1 MPASKQRQH
10 AVSAF
15 LFPDCPHVANNL
27 QLVVKSAFRFECRA
41 PVRHSDNRAMQR
53 HCLDFLAPR
62 GRPVFLA
69 PWRVLAPGKS
79 RGWNQPQLW
88 PRRSGR
94 LFAMHSA
101 AMPRRSGRRNGPAV
115 RQLRGY
121 RPAVRVAGPPRYRQ
135 PGNHG
140 RMHGQCSGR
149 SRLYP
154 LMRAT
159 MTRQLRHAPA
169 VGLPGACS
177 GQCKA
182 SDSNG
187 VQIRPCASRPIAAM
201 AGCRPYCRSACLCQ
215 PLMPRPML
223 AICSGLPAPPVSV
236 RPLSWPRYR
245 RAAPMLATQ
254 SGAMP
259 SPLLAPRHG
268 IGGGKSLAPAGGPP
282 PHVGP
287 CADFFFWTG
296 FFGSDRVLR
305 RCMLTCM

>member
-1 MPASKQRQH
+1 MARSGPREITRLESAA
-10 AVSAF
+10 AVAATFRTNVCYAF
-15 LFPDCPHVANNL
+15 GRNAATV
-27 QLVVKSAFRFECRA
+27 RA
-41 PVRHSDNRAMQR
+41 PQ
-53 HCLDFLAPR
+53 
-62 GRPVFLA
+62 
-69 PWRVLAPGKS
+69 
-79 RGWNQPQLW
+79 
-88 PRRSGR
+88 RSGR
-94 LFAMHSA
+94 PPA
-101 AMPRRSGRRNGPAV
+101 PRISSGRPGCRSATIS
-115 RQLRGY
+115 
-121 RPAVRVAGPPRYRQ
+121 ATRQ
-135 PGNHG
+135 PG

-268 IGGGKSLAPAGGPP
+268 IGGAK
-282 PHVGP
+282 V
-287 CADFFFWTG
+287 
-296 FFGSDRVLR
+296 
-305 RCMLTCM
+305 

>member
-1 MPASKQRQH
+1 MA
-10 AVSAF
+10 
-15 LFPDCPHVANNL
+15 
-27 QLVVKSAFRFECRA
+27 
-41 PVRHSDNRAMQR
+41 
-53 HCLDFLAPR
+53 
-62 GRPVFLA
+62 
-69 PWRVLAPGKS
+69 
-79 RGWNQPQLW
+79 
-88 PRRSGR
+88 RSGPREITR
-94 LFAMHSA
+94 LESA
-101 AMPRRSGRRNGPAV
+101 AAVAATFRTNVCYAFGRNAATVRVPRRSGRRNGPAV